1 VEQVENRVPG
11 TEEKVEELD
20 QTVKDHEK
28 NTKKI
33 QMEHARHLGHH
44 EKIKPTNHGCRRRG
58 DTN

>member
-33 QMEHARHLGHH
+33 
-44 EKIKPTNHGCRRRG
+44 
-58 DTN
+58 